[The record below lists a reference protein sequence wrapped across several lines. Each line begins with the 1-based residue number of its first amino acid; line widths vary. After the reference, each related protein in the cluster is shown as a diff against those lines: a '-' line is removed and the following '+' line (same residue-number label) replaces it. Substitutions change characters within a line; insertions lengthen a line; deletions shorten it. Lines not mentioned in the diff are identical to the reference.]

1 MKFAEPAASKNG
13 AYLFCYF
20 LGNRPNEERIC
31 FAVSKDGY
39 NFTPLNDNRPVI
51 EQKLG
56 TRCCRD
62 PFILRGNDCFYIVAT
77 DMKSDDGW
85 ESNHGIVTFKSDD
98 LIHWYD
104 ECAVDFHS
112 FDSTADADKIWAPQ
126 AMYDEKTKKYMVYF
140 SCHNKNSE
148 KPLAIWY
155 TYTADFKTFSK
166 PSELFSSRS
175 GLDVIDA
182 DIVKKDGKYHM
193 YYKDECVKTVAH
205 SISDSLCGEYR
216 EYDNNVVS
224 CTERHVEGNC
234 MYNITGTDTYVMIMD
249 LYVDGGYYMQQTE
262 DMMNFLPVDK
272 KDFSLDFHPR
282 HGSMLHITDDE
293 YYILIKNFSK

>member
-20 LGNRPNEERIC
+20 LGNRPYEERIC

-62 PFILRGNDCFYIVAT
+62 PFILRGKDCFYIVAT

-126 AMYDEKTKKYMVYF
+126 AMYDKKQKNIWSIFRAIIKTAKNRCLYGIHTPPILRLF
-140 SCHNKNSE
+140 LSRRSCFHQG
-148 KPLAIWY
+148 
-155 TYTADFKTFSK
+155 AD
-166 PSELFSSRS
+166 L
-175 GLDVIDA
+175 
-182 DIVKKDGKYHM
+182 
-193 YYKDECVKTVAH
+193 
-205 SISDSLCGEYR
+205 
-216 EYDNNVVS
+216 
-224 CTERHVEGNC
+224 
-234 MYNITGTDTYVMIMD
+234 
-249 LYVDGGYYMQQTE
+249 
-262 DMMNFLPVDK
+262 
-272 KDFSLDFHPR
+272 
-282 HGSMLHITDDE
+282 ML
-293 YYILIKNFSK
+293 